1 MAGSPGA
8 GGKGRECVPW
18 RALGRGFVDSQQ
30 EASRPLMS
38 SMGEGGKGRSANHTV
53 LPGFCF
59 VFFFFC
65 FVLFPVTAVTRSESR
80 TDSKAREKSCLRK
93 QK

>member
-38 SMGEGGKGRSANHTV
+38 SVGEGGKGRSTIQSCLAFA
-53 LPGFCF
+53 LFY
-59 VFFFFC
+59 FF
-65 FVLFPVTAVTRSESR
+65 FVLFCFR
-80 TDSKAREKSCLRK
+80 L
-93 QK
+93 QL